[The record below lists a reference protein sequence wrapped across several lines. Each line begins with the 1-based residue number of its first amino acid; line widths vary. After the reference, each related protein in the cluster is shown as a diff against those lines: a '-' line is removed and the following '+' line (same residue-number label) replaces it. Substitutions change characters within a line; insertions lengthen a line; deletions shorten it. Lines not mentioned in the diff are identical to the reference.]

1 MMANKKHKSASVP
14 TNNTSTPLPKDSVKS
29 QYPWNTT
36 ASAFKMQQKALKEH
50 HKAKVAE
57 NMDDMDSAKRKKKSV
72 IAKMFLSDEQKNVLD
87 LVIQH
92 KKSVFFTGSAG
103 KSSC

>member
-1 MMANKKHKSASVP
+1 MANKKHKSASVT
-14 TNNTSTPLPKDSVKS
+14 TNNTFTPLLKDSSKS

-36 ASAFKMQQKALKEH
+36 ASALKLQQKALKEQ

-57 NMDDMDSAKRKKKSV
+57 NMDDTDSAKRKRKSV
-72 IAKMFLSDEQKNVLD
+72 IAKMFLSEEQKNVLD

-103 KSSC
+103 KPSC